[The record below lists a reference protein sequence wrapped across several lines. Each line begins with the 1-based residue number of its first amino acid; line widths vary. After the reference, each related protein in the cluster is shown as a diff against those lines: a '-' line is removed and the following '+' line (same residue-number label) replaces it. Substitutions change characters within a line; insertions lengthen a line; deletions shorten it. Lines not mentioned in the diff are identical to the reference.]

1 MSLKS
6 IVQKLTGQ
14 AEANEERAFRIL
26 GARPGPGI
34 DILIKPEEP
43 LCGKWF
49 VTGKTK
55 AGAAFIDKFWRWQPL
70 SNQKLAEMKKQAL
83 AWSLTFRTD
92 YPFVSNTPLGTIEEP
107 L

>member
-14 AEANEERAFRIL
+14 AGANEDRAYRIL

-34 DILIKPEEP
+34 DILIKPKEP
-43 LCGKWF
+43 LCGEWF
-49 VTGKTK
+49 VTGKTA
-55 AGAAFIDKFWRWQPL
+55 AGTAFVEKFWRWQPM
-70 SNQKLAEMKKQAL
+70 SNKSLAEMKRQAL
-83 AWSLTFRTD
+83 NWGLTFRTD
-92 YPFVSNTPLGTIEEP
+92 YPIVSNMYTIEEP